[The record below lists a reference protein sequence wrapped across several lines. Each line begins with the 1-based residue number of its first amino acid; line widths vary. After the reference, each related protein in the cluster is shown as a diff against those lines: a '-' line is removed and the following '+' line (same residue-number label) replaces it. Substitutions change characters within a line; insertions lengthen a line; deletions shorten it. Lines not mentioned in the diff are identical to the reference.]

1 MKLNSLIST
10 FLAATGVALVASA
23 MPAEAA
29 SFGLTP
35 THVETNKK
43 DNPIPQPGQL
53 SINFEEFGKGKVKFT
68 IANNNIGT
76 DTVSSR
82 ISKVIFGG
90 KDKKFFSLLSWRG
103 LIDKD
108 NNFELGG
115 NRDVDF
121 TKDTGY
127 NIGNPPKEIGWKSSF
142 TVERDGKAKWGI
154 DVDESL
160 GVLFALKNGVT
171 FSQIEQGFNSGDLAI
186 ASKVGSL
193 EGGNEWYVTSSAT
206 TVDVPEPFTILGTTM
221 AFGFA
226 GLCKGEYDKK
236 KKKQKVT
243 T

>member
-82 ISKVIFGG
+82 ISKVMFGG

-108 NNFELGG
+108 DKVGLGG
-115 NRDVDF
+115 DEGVDF
-121 TKDTGY
+121 SRDT
-127 NIGNPPKEIGWKSSF
+127 GNPPKEIGWKSSF

-154 DVDESL
+154 DVGESL

-193 EGGNEWYVTSSAT
+193 EGGNEWYVTSSDT
-206 TVDVPEPFTILGTTM
+206 SEDVPEPFTILGTAM
-221 AFGFA
+221 AFGFS

-243 T
+243 A

>member
-1 MKLNSLIST
+1 MKLNSLIPA

-29 SFGLTP
+29 SFGLTS

-43 DNPIPQPGQL
+43 VNPILKDGQL
-53 SINFEEFGKGKVKFT
+53 SINVEEFGTGKVKFT
-68 IANNNIGT
+68 IANNNIGN

-82 ISKVIFGG
+82 ISEVMFG
-90 KDKKFFSLLSWRG
+90 KDKNFSSLLSWVG

-108 NNFELGG
+108 NYVELGG
-115 NRDVDF
+115 DAGVDF
-121 TKDTGY
+121 SRDTGKK
-127 NIGNPPKEIGWKSSF
+127 IDPPKEFGWKSSF
-142 TVERDGKAKWGI
+142 TVDKDKKAKWGI
-154 DVDESL
+154 DVGESL
-160 GVLFALKNGVT
+160 GVMFKLKDQVT
-171 FSQIEQGFNSGDLAI
+171 FSQIEEGFKSGDLAI
-186 ASKVGSL
+186 ASKVSFKG
-193 EGGNEWYVTSSAT
+193 GNGNEWYVTSSAT

-243 T
+243 I